1 MPTSSGPTTL
11 PARQR
16 TQGLPPRA
24 RSWRT
29 RPLGSD
35 LVVSEVTARLAG
47 RADVLTFRDRRMP
60 MGRGAIDLI
69 TLGPGGVTVVGALL
83 VRGTT
88 ITVAR
93 GGGGF
98 AEPRGLRLL
107 AGGRD
112 HTAAAALVERQVTA
126 VRHALS
132 EGAHHALGVP
142 PVRGALCLPDADGLP
157 PFTTVRVH
165 EVEVDGPE
173 GVAWLAAR
181 RGELRP
187 EQVLRLARRL
197 EHAFAR
203 R

>member
-1 MPTSSGPTTL
+1 VIST
-11 PARQR
+11 
-16 TQGLPPRA
+16 
-24 RSWRT
+24 
-29 RPLGSD
+29 
-35 LVVSEVTARLAG
+35 VTARLAG
-47 RADVLTFRDRRMP
+47 RSDVLTFRDRRMP
-60 MGRGAIDLI
+60 MGRGTIDLL
-69 TLGPGGVTVVGALL
+69 TVGPGGVTVVGALL

-88 ITVAR
+88 LTVAR
-93 GGGGF
+93 SGGGF

-112 HTAAAALVERQVTA
+112 HTAAAQLLDRQVTA
-126 VRHALS
+126 VRHALA
-132 EGAHHALGVP
+132 EGTHHARGVP

-181 RGELRP
+181 RGDLAA
-187 EQVLRLARRL
+187 EQVLRIARRV
-197 EHAFAR
+197 EHAFPR